1 MERIIVELISNS
13 SAMIKAI
20 HQINLLE
27 QLAIEMGYLKKG
39 GGNAAAAKKFGI
51 SETEINEMRNKM
63 TKESTHG
70 EILRICR
77 EMMTP
82 ETFEKILPNLLN
94 FVKAGHDISTKSTAT
109 IFINDTIHEG
119 RADLISPKN
128 SRLIARKLIEI
139 YSQSTVSAS
148 LEMKE
153 SLQHLYASCL
163 GT

>member
-1 MERIIVELISNS
+1 MLNALV
-13 SAMIKAI
+13 K
-20 HQINLLE
+20 
-27 QLAIEMGYLKKG
+27 EMGYIKKG
-39 GGNAAAAKKFGI
+39 SGNAHASKRFGI
-51 SETEINEMRNKM
+51 SETEINDMRNKM
-63 TKESTHG
+63 TKESVHG

-94 FVKAGHDISTKSTAT
+94 FAKAGHDISTKSTAT
-109 IFINDTIHEG
+109 IFINDTVNEG

-128 SRLIARKLIEI
+128 SRLIARKLVEI

-153 SLQHLYASCL
+153 SL
-163 GT
+163 